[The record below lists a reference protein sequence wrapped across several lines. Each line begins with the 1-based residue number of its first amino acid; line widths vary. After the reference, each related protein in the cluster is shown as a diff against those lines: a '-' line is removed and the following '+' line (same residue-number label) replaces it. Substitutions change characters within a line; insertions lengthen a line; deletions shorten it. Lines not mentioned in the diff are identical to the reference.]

1 VREKGGEERGDEKF
15 RERRPRKKNVFQPPQ
30 NSKTSKT
37 QKLLHQLGRPR
48 RLRALRHRAL
58 RRGRLGAP
66 RQGRSRGSLLFFFFL
81 PRFLLRF
88 GARKAQAEP
97 EGVVRRP
104 RPRRDQAAG
113 QPQLVLLQARRARA
127 AAGPRRVDGGRAR
140 PLPAGRE
147 AARRRRPLGPLLELD
162 PAEGGLPSQRVLPGR
177 GHPRGAGG
185 GREVQDDEDGEGAVC
200 RRVGSE
206 EEGRRGGKERER
218 RGGGTSVFPLFKPRR
233 WGGEGTSVLIFLL
246 HALSLSTSLP
256 LSLSTD
262 AQSSSFY
269 VKGSC
274 LKRAGWGL
282 RERGRDI
289 LFLKRGKGK
298 NKGDYLT
305 RPPT

>member
-1 VREKGGEERGDEKF
+1 MREKGGEERRDEKF
-15 RERRPRKKNVFQPPQ
+15 RERRTDLEKKNVFQPPQ
-30 NSKTSKT
+30 NSKNSKT

-48 RLRALRHRAL
+48 RLRALWHRAL

-206 EEGRRGGKERER
+206 EEGKRER
-218 RGGGTSVFPLFKPRR
+218 DAGGGDFWFSSFQAPSL
-233 WGGEGTSVLIFLL
+233 GGGRGRAFSFFCYM
-246 HALSLSTSLP
+246 LSLSTSLP

>member
-1 VREKGGEERGDEKF
+1 M
-15 RERRPRKKNVFQPPQ
+15 
-30 NSKTSKT
+30 
-37 QKLLHQLGRPR
+37 
-48 RLRALRHRAL
+48 
-58 RRGRLGAP
+58 
-66 RQGRSRGSLLFFFFL
+66 
-81 PRFLLRF
+81 
-88 GARKAQAEP
+88 
-97 EGVVRRP
+97 VRRP

-206 EEGRRGGKERER
+206 EEGKRERDARGGEDFWF
-218 RGGGTSVFPLFKPRR
+218 SSFQAPSL
-233 WGGEGTSVLIFLL
+233 GEGRGRAFSFFCYM
-246 HALSLSTSLP
+246 LSLSTSLP